1 VTALAISVTLALA
14 SAFPARA
21 AGGQTGNIAGQV
33 VDSATKAPL
42 PNVAVRAASPSGS
55 YTAHTDARGTFT
67 FIGLSI
73 DTYTVAATL
82 NGYQTF
88 VVQGVTVQGDQTLNL
103 KQVVLNRALKTI
115 GRTSAR
121 PGSQAYQPTQTD
133 RSNDD
138 LRHARDHRAG

>member
-1 VTALAISVTLALA
+1 MTALAISVTLALA

-73 DTYTVAATL
+73 
-82 NGYQTF
+82 